1 MKDFTLLF
9 DSFMRKFPPV
19 AAAASA
25 TLKLTTGEIIQTF
38 QMFWPGID
46 ITAELFVQHM
56 IDQGYQYE
64 PFEVNDRIVFYW
76 LIGSADQVVS

>member
-1 MKDFTLLF
+1 MKEFTILF

-19 AAAASA
+19 VAAASA
-25 TLKLTTGEIIQTF
+25 TLKLTTVEIMDCF
-38 QMFWPGID
+38 ENFWPGID

-56 IDQGYQYE
+56 IDKGYQYE

-76 LIGSADQVVS
+76 LIGSADQPVS

>member
-1 MKDFTLLF
+1 MKDFTVLF
-9 DSFMRKFPPV
+9 NSFMRKFPPV
-19 AAAASA
+19 ASAASA
-25 TLKLTTGEIIQTF
+25 TLKLTTGEIMDSF
-38 QMFWPGID
+38 ENFWPGID

-56 IDQGYQYE
+56 IGHGYQYE